1 MNNTVKFYAS
11 SELEKRVLY
20 YFVYSKITK
29 EPIKLNEISLS
40 ATIHT
45 AVHGPTNSLE
55 NINISDLTDN
65 FTETDK
71 LKMLNVIDFYR
82 FNSRAM
88 EALESTFT
96 SEVILKYLP
105 TTLEE
110 YNNMLIAR
118 RTNIVYNDFLTTA
131 VKFKL
136 DIEAFVT
143 KFIDRMKVE
152 ELEKIIKSI
161 LDAFSST
168 LNRKNEETDKPSPL
182 QQETSQSTNMVEAK
196 NEDIKPSAQPSQPAS
211 KSIKLKR
218 QPKPKKQTETQSQQ
232 TDSIKDNKY
241 EDLIE
246 IC

>member
-88 EALESTFT
+88 DALESTFT

-105 TTLEE
+105 TNLEE

-136 DIEAFVT
+136 DIEAFFT

-161 LDAFSST
+161 LDAFANNIKQEKDT
-168 LNRKNEETDKPSPL
+168 KPSPL
-182 QQETSQSTNMVEAK
+182 QQEAFESTDMVEAK
-196 NEDIKPSAQPSQPAS
+196 NEDTKLSTQPSQSVAKP
-211 KSIKLKR
+211 IKPKR
-218 QPKPKKQTETQSQQ
+218 QPKPKKQIEPEPQQ
-232 TDSIKDNKY
+232 ATPTKNNTAD
-241 EDLIE
+241 DLVQL
-246 IC
+246 C